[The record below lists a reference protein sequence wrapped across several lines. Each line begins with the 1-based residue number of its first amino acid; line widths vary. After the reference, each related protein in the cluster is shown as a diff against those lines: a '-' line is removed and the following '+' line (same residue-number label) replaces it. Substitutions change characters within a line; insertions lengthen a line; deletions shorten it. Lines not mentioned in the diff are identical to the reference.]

1 MPEPRDLQIQ
11 RRVFE
16 SCQPHSG
23 SVRVPLVYG
32 VRQGKTDLSVER
44 ADLSLPRDVEGGE
57 SDRTGTAACVISFR
71 SRPPALDE
79 REPRVSKLRSPPV
92 VFSDDRE
99 TEPLP
104 GSKPGSGRRFRV
116 MYIVKNYPQ
125 ISETYIKTEIEA
137 VREICDVR
145 IIATKRANMPA
156 KNHEP
161 YRYIQDPAVLC
172 EAIEEFQPDVLHSHW
187 FHSVKL
193 LGKLARK
200 TGVPFT
206 VRGHSFDSIWPED
219 ESPFRHFPLLS
230 RFARPSQIRRA
241 IKFIEDDF
249 CLGLLTL
256 PFTRSRLE
264 RAGFPSAKLVDC
276 FPVLN
281 FKRFFDPR
289 PNGTSIMNVGAC
301 IPKKRMEDFVELA
314 LRVPELEFN
323 LYALGY
329 KVAELREFARER
341 RSPLRFIPP
350 VELEEMPAE
359 YKKHRWLVYTA
370 ASGGNVGW
378 SLAIAEAQA
387 SGVGVCMA
395 NIRADLREYT
405 GPAGFLYDNLPE
417 VVKLIRQIFTAA
429 GFAGSVAFHF
439 HNEPAQNRG
448 RLHQVEGTQS
458 PAQST

>member
-1 MPEPRDLQIQ
+1 
-11 RRVFE
+11 
-16 SCQPHSG
+16 
-23 SVRVPLVYG
+23 
-32 VRQGKTDLSVER
+32 
-44 ADLSLPRDVEGGE
+44 
-57 SDRTGTAACVISFR
+57 
-71 SRPPALDE
+71 
-79 REPRVSKLRSPPV
+79 
-92 VFSDDRE
+92 
-99 TEPLP
+99 
-104 GSKPGSGRRFRV
+104 
-116 MYIVKNYPQ
+116 MYILKNYPQ

-137 VREICDVR
+137 VREVCDVR

-161 YRYIQDPAVLC
+161 YRYTEDLGVIC

-187 FHSVKL
+187 FHSVKV

-230 RFARPSQIRRA
+230 MFAQPSHIRRA

-256 PFTRSRLE
+256 PFARPRLE
-264 RAGFPSAKLVDC
+264 RAGFPSAKLVNC
-276 FPVLN
+276 FPVVN
-281 FKRFFDPR
+281 FKRFFDPQ
-289 PNGTSIMNVGAC
+289 PNGSAIMNVGAC

-314 LRVPELEFN
+314 LRAPELEFN

-329 KVAELREFARER
+329 KVAELQQFASARQ
-341 RSPLRFIPP
+341 SPVRFIPP

-370 ASGGNVGW
+370 APGGNVGW
-378 SLAIAEAQA
+378 PLAIAEAQA

-395 NIRADLREYT
+395 NIRPDLREY
-405 GPAGFLYDNLPE
+405 AGSMAFLYESLDE
-417 VVKLIRQIFTAA
+417 VVKVIRQPVPEEVRQSGFEQAKKSDVFQHRSLLFRLWRMPEAA
-429 GFAGSVAFHF
+429 YETIEPPALAG
-439 HNEPAQNRG
+439 
-448 RLHQVEGTQS
+448 
-458 PAQST
+458 

>member
-1 MPEPRDLQIQ
+1 MGRNP
-11 RRVFE
+11 
-16 SCQPHSG
+16 
-23 SVRVPLVYG
+23 
-32 VRQGKTDLSVER
+32 
-44 ADLSLPRDVEGGE
+44 
-57 SDRTGTAACVISFR
+57 
-71 SRPPALDE
+71 
-79 REPRVSKLRSPPV
+79 RSPAV
-92 VFSDDRE
+92 VLSDDHE
-99 TEPLP
+99 TKPLL
-104 GSKPGSGRRFRV
+104 GSKSRSGRRFRV

-137 VREICDVR
+137 VREVCDIR
-145 IIATKRANMPA
+145 IIATKRAKMPA

-161 YRYIQDPAVLC
+161 YRYIEDPVVIC

-219 ESPFRHFPLLS
+219 KSPLRHFPLLS
-230 RFARPSQIRRA
+230 LFARPSHIRRA
-241 IKFIEDDF
+241 VKFIEDDF

-256 PFTRSRLE
+256 PFARPRLE

-276 FPVLN
+276 FPVVN

-314 LRVPELEFN
+314 LRVPELECN

-329 KVAELREFARER
+329 KVAELREFAAAR
-341 RSPLRFIPP
+341 RSPVRFIAP
-350 VELEEMPAE
+350 VELEGMPEE

-370 ASGGNVGW
+370 AAGGNVGW
-378 SLAIAEAQA
+378 PLAIAEAQA

-395 NIRADLREYT
+395 NIRPDLREYA
-405 GPAGFLYDNLPE
+405 GPAGFLYNSLDE
-417 VVKLIRQIFTAA
+417 VVKLIRQPVPEENRQA
-429 GFAGSVAFHF
+429 GFEQAKKSDVFQHRSLLFRLWRMPEAACEKIAAPALAG
-439 HNEPAQNRG
+439 
-448 RLHQVEGTQS
+448 
-458 PAQST
+458 

>member
-1 MPEPRDLQIQ
+1 
-11 RRVFE
+11 
-16 SCQPHSG
+16 
-23 SVRVPLVYG
+23 
-32 VRQGKTDLSVER
+32 
-44 ADLSLPRDVEGGE
+44 
-57 SDRTGTAACVISFR
+57 
-71 SRPPALDE
+71 
-79 REPRVSKLRSPPV
+79 
-92 VFSDDRE
+92 
-99 TEPLP
+99 
-104 GSKPGSGRRFRV
+104 
-116 MYIVKNYPQ
+116 MYILKNYPQ

-137 VREICDVR
+137 VREVCEVR

-161 YRYIQDPAVLC
+161 YRYTEDLGVIC

-187 FHSVKL
+187 FHSVKV

-230 RFARPSQIRRA
+230 MFAQPSHIRRA

-256 PFTRSRLE
+256 PFARPRLE
-264 RAGFPSAKLVDC
+264 RAGFPSAKLVNC
-276 FPVLN
+276 FPVVN
-281 FKRFFDPR
+281 FKRFFDPQ
-289 PNGTSIMNVGAC
+289 PNGSAIMNVGAC

-314 LRVPELEFN
+314 LRAPELEFN

-329 KVAELREFARER
+329 KVAELQQFASARQ
-341 RSPLRFIPP
+341 SPVRFIPP

-370 ASGGNVGW
+370 APGGNVGW
-378 SLAIAEAQA
+378 PLAIAEAQA

-395 NIRADLREYT
+395 NIRPDLREYA
-405 GPAGFLYDNLPE
+405 GPMAFLYESLDE
-417 VVKLIRQIFTAA
+417 VVKVIRQPVPEEVRQSGFEQAKKSDVSQHRSLLFRLWRMPEAA
-429 GFAGSVAFHF
+429 YETIEPPALAG
-439 HNEPAQNRG
+439 
-448 RLHQVEGTQS
+448 
-458 PAQST
+458 

>member
-1 MPEPRDLQIQ
+1 MTCDPSTPTPSNLSATRTSPLL
-11 RRVFE
+11 
-16 SCQPHSG
+16 G
-23 SVRVPLVYG
+23 SQSPL
-32 VRQGKTDLSVER
+32 
-44 ADLSLPRDVEGGE
+44 
-57 SDRTGTAACVISFR
+57 
-71 SRPPALDE
+71 
-79 REPRVSKLRSPPV
+79 
-92 VFSDDRE
+92 
-99 TEPLP
+99 
-104 GSKPGSGRRFRV
+104 GRRFRV
-116 MYIVKNYPQ
+116 MYILKNYPQ

-137 VREICDVR
+137 VREVCDVH

-161 YRYIQDPAVLC
+161 YRYTEDLGVIC

-187 FHSVKL
+187 FHSVKV

-230 RFARPSQIRRA
+230 MFAQPSHIRRA

-256 PFTRSRLE
+256 PFARRRLE
-264 RAGFPSAKLVDC
+264 RAGFPSAKLVNC
-276 FPVLN
+276 FPVVN
-281 FKRFFDPR
+281 FKRFFDPQ
-289 PNGTSIMNVGAC
+289 PNGSAIMNVGAC

-314 LRVPELEFN
+314 LRAPELEFN

-329 KVAELREFARER
+329 KVAELQQFASARQ
-341 RSPLRFIPP
+341 SPVHFIPP

-370 ASGGNVGW
+370 APGGNVGW
-378 SLAIAEAQA
+378 PLAIAEAQA

-395 NIRADLREYT
+395 KIRPDLREYA
-405 GPAGFLYDNLPE
+405 GPMAFLYESLDE
-417 VVKLIRQIFTAA
+417 VVKVIRQPVPEEVRQSGFEQAKKSDVFQHRSLLFRLWRMPEAA
-429 GFAGSVAFHF
+429 YETIEAPALAG
-439 HNEPAQNRG
+439 
-448 RLHQVEGTQS
+448 
-458 PAQST
+458 

>member
-1 MPEPRDLQIQ
+1 MSRN
-11 RRVFE
+11 
-16 SCQPHSG
+16 
-23 SVRVPLVYG
+23 
-32 VRQGKTDLSVER
+32 
-44 ADLSLPRDVEGGE
+44 LPNLPV
-57 SDRTGTAACVISFR
+57 AISN
-71 SRPPALDE
+71 
-79 REPRVSKLRSPPV
+79 
-92 VFSDDRE
+92 DDRE
-99 TEPLP
+99 TKRLV
-104 GSKPGSGRRFRV
+104 GSQSHLGRRFRV

-137 VREICDVR
+137 VREICDIR

-161 YRYIQDPAVLC
+161 YRYIEDPAVIC

-219 ESPFRHFPLLS
+219 ESPFRHIPLLS
-230 RFARPSQIRRA
+230 VFARPSHIRRA
-241 IKFIEDDF
+241 IKFIEDEF

-256 PFTRSRLE
+256 PFARPRLE
-264 RAGFPSAKLVDC
+264 RAGFPCAKLVDC
-276 FPVLN
+276 FPVVN

-289 PNGTSIMNVGAC
+289 PNGSAIMNVGAC

-314 LRVPELEFN
+314 LRAPELEFN

-329 KVAELREFARER
+329 KVAELQEFASARQ
-341 RSPLRFIPP
+341 SPVCFIPP
-350 VELEEMPAE
+350 VELEEMPAQ

-370 ASGGNVGW
+370 APGGNVGW
-378 SLAIAEAQA
+378 PLAIAEAQA

-395 NIRADLREYT
+395 NIRPDLREYA
-405 GPAGFLYDNLPE
+405 GPTAFLYDSLDE
-417 VVKLIRQIFTAA
+417 VVKLIHQPVPEETRQSGFEQAQKSDVFQHRSLLFRLWRLPHVDCEKIATPALA
-429 GFAGSVAFHF
+429 G
-439 HNEPAQNRG
+439 
-448 RLHQVEGTQS
+448 
-458 PAQST
+458 